1 MAVFTIFCHGTGE
14 HRGKN
19 KENEIIHDLS
29 DLILGDEYQDFL
41 ILDGPGAGDIM
52 PGTFDPFT
60 VDKNK
65 KKSSPN
71 WSKTDNKILDIAGWK
86 GRGAASDWHEN
97 SIDTIANSFS
107 HAVTS
112 GGKLGLGLG
121 IAASTPGLGHLALAG
136 GAIGSAVLSLNKK
149 ARGNI
154 YGEGMDD
161 NIRHAIAVLSERWN
175 GDLSGK
181 TINLIG
187 WSRGAI
193 TCIRMANWIKEFYGS
208 GPSINIFAI
217 DPVAGNDLGTA
228 SEDTYVIPD
237 IVKKFIGIIVQD
249 DKRGGFLPQDI
260 NRLEPQ
266 SPQTEFVLLPF
277 PGSHDT
283 PCRATKS
290 TEYSEVPH
298 ITRYLAYHFLAG
310 NGTVFKCADKYSSF
324 SCLQLS
330 NMYAN
335 IKLKKAGYA
344 KLGKSGLMKAAMGG
358 ITQRSISSE
367 LDKYISHHPNF
378 FVNEHHVECFKKAH
392 NSIYNLIFKP
402 AARFALP
409 PVGMPALRQ
418 RRGAVFG
425 PNPLQ
430 QQAVQ
435 YQQADAASYQLTSA
449 LGGITNSLPNA
460 GALSQADN
468 GAMVTGRSLLRSLS

>member
-29 DLILGDEYQDFL
+29 DLILGAEYQDFL
-41 ILDGPGAGDIM
+41 ILDGPGAGEII

-60 VDKNK
+60 IDKNK
-65 KKSSPN
+65 KKTSPD
-71 WSKTDNKILDIAGWK
+71 WSKTDNRILDVAGWK
-86 GRGAASDWHEN
+86 GHGAASDWSEN
-97 SIDTIANSFS
+97 SVKTIANSFA
-107 HAVTS
+107 HAVSS
-112 GGKLGLGLG
+112 GGKAGVGLG

-136 GAIGSAVLSLNKK
+136 GAIGSAYLSISKK

-161 NIRHAIAVLSERWN
+161 NIRHAIATLSELWD

-217 DPVAGNDLGTA
+217 DPVAGNDLGTK
-228 SEDTYVIPD
+228 SEDTYIIPD

-260 NRLEPQ
+260 NRLELQ
-266 SPQTEFVLLPF
+266 SQQTEFVLLPF

-290 TEYSEVPH
+290 TDYSEVPH
-298 ITRYLAYHFLAG
+298 ITRYLAYHFLNK
-310 NGTVFKCADKYSSF
+310 NGTTFKHADTYAMFSS
-324 SCLQLS
+324 LQLS

-335 IKLKKAGYA
+335 IKLKKTGYA

-358 ITQRSISSE
+358 ITQRKISSE
-367 LDKYISHHPNF
+367 LDKYISHDTNF

-392 NSIYNLIFKP
+392 NNIYNLIFKP
-402 AARFALP
+402 AARFAIP
-409 PVGMPALRQ
+409 PVNTPVLRQ
-418 RRGAVFG
+418 RRGAVSG

-430 QQAVQ
+430 QQVAQ
-435 YQQADAASYQLTSA
+435 YQQADAASHALTEA
-449 LGGITNSLPNA
+449 LGGIQNSIPLA
-460 GALSQADN
+460 ASLSKPDN
-468 GAMVTGRSLLRSLS
+468 GAMAPGRSLLRTLS